1 MRESLGA
8 ALRRAT
14 VVAGLGGALL
24 VPGAAIAAADA
35 VLPDGL
41 SCDTLD
47 CRNDSDH
54 DYVVSGYMQCVY
66 SDFDGGGGAS
76 GSEQFIDIVPAHS
89 VYRLSSCIDG
99 QSPYLRSIDDVE

>member
-8 ALRRAT
+8 AVLRAT
-14 VVAGLGGALL
+14 VVAGFGGALL
-24 VPGAAIAAADA
+24 VPGAAAADA
-35 VLPDGL
+35 VLPEGL

-47 CRNDSDH
+47 CRNDTDH
-54 DYVVSGYMQCVY
+54 DYVVSGYMECVY
-66 SDFDGGGGAS
+66 SDFDGGPTS

-89 VYRLSSCIDG
+89 LYRLSSCIDG